1 MQVNLKF
8 DVALNVVILGRA
20 MAATIF
26 CISLALASRAIH
38 NTGGLGGD
46 AAWAGLTVIALPLA
60 ASFVIAV
67 ATEVLNALMSARGE

>member
-8 DVALNVVILGRA
+8 DVVIDVVLLGRA

-26 CISLALASRAIH
+26 CISLALAARAIQ
-38 NTGGLGGD
+38 NSSGPGGD
-46 AAWAGLTVIALPLA
+46 AAWAGLTAIALPLA

-67 ATEVLNALMSARGE
+67 ASEVLNALTSARGD